1 MLRSV
6 VRAVLVAGL
15 IAAVGLALGIRYLAR
30 PDAAVP
36 PSPFVTKWRYPT
48 EQDWIVA
55 HVAMAIA
62 DMAQYARN
70 GAAPDAKALDVDVET
85 VTGPGPAV
93 FTVRVRGHEPAH
105 LTASE
110 HIWSPAMYAPLATAL
125 LGPAA
130 PAATAAPPP
139 SESATFA
146 ALTRPR
152 TDVIVAESARVS
164 SALASRMT
172 DAAAHEDAA
181 LLYAALGLREWAG
194 QYYDNHRTLCRL
206 AAHLAMAEALRKGAE
221 PGPSA
226 RIAEATLLTLTFRD
240 QRGVLHRLEAVEA
253 SPGLTSAARAWS
265 RTLRMRNTEDW
276 RLLPDPEHASLLER
290 REYFVWLNSKLGHSH
305 ALEYL
310 DRTDPDGLSDWGSVI
325 LSVGYSVEA
334 GHRFVPAGLAAVMS
348 EVSQM
353 PLDVAGGPAAL
364 VRALNEEPAP
374 GPVRTKNGRTVVEV
388 IDTGTWADF
397 AERHLMHHIE
407 TGVDCMRRMWG
418 LQEGADQYKAQ
429 MQAAFGG
436 LRQFP
441 IAARRLARSRAEYAA
456 AMPAAVALPLAG
468 PEWVGGHN
476 WNLLLRTPDF
486 PADTFAVPP
495 METWCQPLFPAGT
508 WFEWPKRLFRPD
520 GHLRIH
526 GATLSFRR
534 LRSSADAAVARSRSL
549 PTSPTPSRSAGSWTI
564 SVSARWRS
572 RLLRSERLSVCRWT
586 TRGDRSG
593 PTQPDTRSQ
602 P

>member
-1 MLRSV
+1 VLRSV

-93 FTVRVRGHEPAH
+93 FTVRVRGHEPAR

-325 LSVGYSVEA
+325 MSVGYSVEA

-374 GPVRTKNGRTVVEV
+374 GPVRTKNGGTVVEV

-418 LQEGADQYKAQ
+418 LREGADPYKAQ

-441 IAARRLARSRAEYAA
+441 IAARRLARSRAECAA
-456 AMPAAVALPLAG
+456 AMPAAVALLLAG
-468 PEWVGGHN
+468 PELGGRTQLEPPAAHAG
-476 WNLLLRTPDF
+476 LSRRHLRRSPDGDLV
-486 PADTFAVPP
+486 PAAVPGRDLVRMAEAP
-495 METWCQPLFPAGT
+495 VPARRPPPDPRRDAVFQAAPL
-508 WFEWPKRLFRPD
+508 
-520 GHLRIH
+520 
-526 GATLSFRR
+526 
-534 LRSSADAAVARSRSL
+534 
-549 PTSPTPSRSAGSWTI
+549 
-564 SVSARWRS
+564 
-572 RLLRSERLSVCRWT
+572 VCR
-586 TRGDRSG
+586 RCGG
-593 PTQPDTRSQ
+593 PLKVVAYITHTVAIRRILDHLGLSPLEKPPPEVREIVRVPVDDEGRQIGANPA
-602 P
+602 